1 MERDGPAQRTR
12 GGTDWG
18 RVSGRARTAAAVLFL
33 GAWAWPVLDPGL
45 APAAVLACRVVLAAV
60 WVLFVVDYLAR
71 LVRAPDRR
79 AFVAGHPVDLVA
91 LAFPVFRQLE
101 LVRLAALLV
110 VVNRRAAAD
119 LRGRVAVYLVGGA
132 GLLGVVGSVA
142 VLDAERGAPGAN
154 IRTLGDAVWW
164 AVTTMSTVG
173 YGDLYPVT
181 PPGRV
186 VGGVL
191 MLGGLAVFGLATAL
205 LASWLVEAVTARRT
219 TGPGE
224 RLASPAVAGT
234 GAAGPPSEADPL
246 PVPPVDPAEV
256 AALRRRVA
264 ELTERLRRLGADPD
278 TDADPEGAGS
288 GRGPDGAWSGPPRGA
303 ARCCRWSTRRRSS
316 SWRRPPWR

>member
-1 MERDGPAQRTR
+1 MERHGPGRRAR
-12 GGTDWG
+12 GGTDWD

-45 APAAVLACRVVLAAV
+45 APAVVLACRAVLVAV

-71 LVRAPDRR
+71 LVRARDRR
-79 AFVAGHPVDLVA
+79 AFVAGHLVDLVA

-101 LVRLAALLV
+101 LVRLAALVV

-132 GLLGVVGSVA
+132 GLLGAVGSVA

-154 IRTLGDAVWW
+154 IGTLGDAAWW
-164 AVTTMSTVG
+164 AVSTMSTVG

-191 MLGGLAVFGLATAL
+191 MLGGVAVFGLVTAL

-219 TGPGE
+219 TVTGE
-224 RLASPAVAGT
+224 RPVGAAVAGT
-234 GAAGPPSEADPL
+234 DAPGPSPQGNPEPGS
-246 PVPPVDPAEV
+246 PVDPAEV
-256 AALRRRVA
+256 AALRLRVA
-264 ELTERLRRLGADPD
+264 ELTERLRRLDDGP
-278 TDADPEGAGS
+278 DADAG
-288 GRGPDGAWSGPPRGA
+288 PQEGPPGPGGGGGPATGSR
-303 ARCCRWSTRRRSS
+303 
-316 SWRRPPWR
+316 

>member
-1 MERDGPAQRTR
+1 MIGGMERHGPWRRAR
-12 GGTDWG
+12 GGTDWD

-45 APAAVLACRVVLAAV
+45 APAVVLACRAVLVAV

-71 LVRAPDRR
+71 LVRARDRR
-79 AFVAGHPVDLVA
+79 AFVAGHLVDLVA

-101 LVRLAALLV
+101 LVRLAALVV

-132 GLLGVVGSVA
+132 GLLGAVGSVA

-154 IRTLGDAVWW
+154 IGTLGDAAWW
-164 AVTTMSTVG
+164 TVTTMSTVG

-181 PPGRV
+181 PTGRV

-191 MLGGLAVFGLATAL
+191 MLGGVAVFGLVTAL

-219 TGPGE
+219 AAGE
-224 RLASPAVAGT
+224 RPVGAAVAGT
-234 GAAGPPSEADPL
+234 DAPGPSPEGDPV

-264 ELTERLRRLGADPD
+264 ELTERLRSLDGDPD
-278 TDADPEGAGS
+278 ADA
-288 GRGPDGAWSGPPRGA
+288 GPQEGPPGPGGGGGPATGSR
-303 ARCCRWSTRRRSS
+303 
-316 SWRRPPWR
+316 